1 MSTFDGS
8 IAFGSLIAAKTTL
21 LLLVAFVLSFLAR
34 KTSAS
39 ARHVLWAL
47 TFGFLLI
54 VPAIAG
60 VSLVQQEMRIPLAVL
75 SPAPDPVPVMAL
87 GEPRAPSR
95 SREELRVNATGPIV
109 AGTRPF
115 SIRPGRVLGIV
126 WAAGGLLLIARL
138 ALGFISSRRL
148 RTRAEEVSE
157 PAWIDLL
164 EGARERLDVRQP
176 VALRWSGRVQLPM
189 TLGLFR
195 PAILLPLAA
204 DSYSMPRRSAVILHE
219 LAHVR
224 RRDLWTQLLSQLA
237 SAAFWW
243 NPLVWIAARHMR
255 LLSERASDDLVL
267 DAGAR
272 PSDYAHDLLEMARG
286 LHKER
291 ANLLGSVTMAHRS
304 RFEERLLAILDP
316 RIARKAVSSRFVL
329 AMGLAALPLAL
340 SLALAVPTAAK
351 ARKQEVAERVVAPER
366 PEKPEAAA
374 PEAPEV
380 PEAPETPVA
389 PAREMQETKDTP
401 PAKTNAARDLA
412 RAALAKALDDPEA
425 SVREQALHA
434 LIQLEDSSVAP
445 YLEKALSD
453 PEPDARAQAAHG
465 LGQLGRKESAPS
477 LVNALRDSDAEVRAQ
492 AAWALGMLES
502 EESVEGL
509 TTALRD
515 AEENV
520 REQAVWALGMIQS
533 RQSVDGLAGALSD
546 SSPDV
551 RQQAAWALGM
561 IGDPGAIEALS
572 RALEDSDANVR
583 EQAAW
588 ALGQIANN
596 EEGDSENQEPRL
608 ELEDDSALQ
617 VGDRSR
623 RGVVAF
629 GRGAIL

>member
-1 MSTFDGS
+1 MSNLDGS
-8 IAFGSLIAAKTTL
+8 LAFGALIAAKTTL
-21 LLLVAFVLSFLAR
+21 LLVLAFALSFLAR

-47 TFGFLLI
+47 TFGFLLVI
-54 VPAIAG
+54 PALAV
-60 VSLVQQEMRIPLAVL
+60 VSMVEQEIRIPLAVL
-75 SPAPDPVPVMAL
+75 SPTPASTPVTAL
-87 GEPRAPSR
+87 EAPRAPSR
-95 SREELRVNATGPIV
+95 SAEEHPAIATEPFLPR
-109 AGTRPF
+109 TRPS
-115 SIRPGRVLGIV
+115 SIRPSLVLGTL

-138 ALGFISSRRL
+138 ALGFISSRQI
-148 RTRAEEVSE
+148 RTASEAVSE
-157 PAWIDLL
+157 SNWIDLL
-164 EGARERLDVRQP
+164 DGARERLDVRRP
-176 VALRWSGRVQLPM
+176 VALRWSDRVQLPM

-204 DSYSMPRRSAVILHE
+204 ESYSLPRRSAVVLHE

-237 SAAFWW
+237 SAALWW

-291 ANLLGSVTMAHRS
+291 ANVLGSVTMAHRS

-316 RIARKAVSSRFVL
+316 RIARTAVSSRFVL
-329 AMGLAALPLAL
+329 ATGLAALPLAL
-340 SLALAVPTAAK
+340 SLALAVPIAAK
-351 ARKQEVAERVVAPER
+351 APKQEVPEPVVEAER
-366 PEKPEAAA
+366 PEKPEAPAVPKAPAA
-374 PEAPEV
+374 P
-380 PEAPETPVA
+380 A
-389 PAREMQETKDTP
+389 PAVQEKKDTP
-401 PAKTNAARDLA
+401 AAKTNGSRGLA

-434 LIQLEDSSVAP
+434 LIQLGDVSVAP
-445 YLEKALSD
+445 LLEKALSD

-477 LVNALRDSDAEVRAQ
+477 LVNALRDSDAEVREQ

-509 TTALRD
+509 TSALRD

-533 RQSVDGLAGALSD
+533 RQSVDGLAAALSD

-551 RQQAAWALGM
+551 REQAAWALGM
-561 IGDPGAIEALS
+561 IGDPRAIEALS
-572 RALEDSDANVR
+572 RALEDSDADVR

-588 ALGQIANN
+588 ALGQIASN
-596 EEGDSENQEPRL
+596 EEGDSENQEPKL

-617 VGDRSR
+617 VGDRGR
-623 RGVVAF
+623 RGLPAF